1 MRTKSEIKKDRL
13 NRAKQICGEV
23 KQGTYVGAAFDKSA
37 SWFPKRPIIEKD
49 PNALEFLFSVKEVFC
64 EDKEICPQT

>member
-1 MRTKSEIKKDRL
+1 MRTPDEIKRDRL
-13 NRAKQICGEV
+13 IRNKEICCEV
-23 KQGTYVGAAFDKSA
+23 KQGPYVGAGFDKSA

-64 EDKEICPQT
+64 KDKEIEAET

>member
-1 MRTKSEIKKDRL
+1 MRTPDEIKRDRL
-13 NRAKQICGEV
+13 IRSKEIAEEV
-23 KQGTYVGAAFDKSA
+23 KQGTYVGATFDKSA
-37 SWFPKRPIIEKD
+37 SWFPKRPIIVKD